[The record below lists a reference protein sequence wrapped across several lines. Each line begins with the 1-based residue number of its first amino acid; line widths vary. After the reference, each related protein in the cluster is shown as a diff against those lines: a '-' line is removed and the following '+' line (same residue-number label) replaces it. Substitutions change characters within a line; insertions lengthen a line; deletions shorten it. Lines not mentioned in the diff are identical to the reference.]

1 MACSHSGERAGG
13 RTGPTADGGNQSGCD
28 WWKRIKDP
36 RAEANSVNGLG
47 RGRERTPGWER
58 GRSPPRQFRRVT
70 LRVPDL
76 DAVGIFILRNL
87 VHGTDEPHRA
97 GFLLQ
102 AALQA
107 FDMGQQASGGQG
119 GEVAFGEFRFGGA
132 ELFAEFLQ
140 TRVAGGEVFVQALLP
155 LDGGEVGD
163 GVLVFVTQAMS
174 VGLETLSSAAIRVN
188 TQP

>member
-1 MACSHSGERAGG
+1 MDCSHSGERAGG
-13 RTGPTADGGNQSGCD
+13 RIDPAVAGGNQSGCD
-28 WWKRIKDP
+28 WWKRIKAL
-36 RAEANSVNGLG
+36 RTEANSVNGLG

-58 GRSPPRQFRRVT
+58 GRSPCRQFRRVA

-76 DAVGIFILRNL
+76 DAVGIFILWNL
-87 VHGTDEPHRA
+87 VHGADEPHRA

-140 TRVAGGEVFVQALLP
+140 ARFAGGEVFVQALLP
-155 LDGGEVGD
+155 LNGG
-163 GVLVFVTQAMS
+163 
-174 VGLETLSSAAIRVN
+174 
-188 TQP
+188 

>member
-58 GRSPPRQFRRVT
+58 GRSPPRQFRRVA

-76 DAVGIFILRNL
+76 DAVGIFLL
-87 VHGTDEPHRA
+87 GDDVHGRDELQRA
-97 GFLLQ
+97 SL
-102 AALQA
+102 AADLATQA
-107 FDMGQQASGGQG
+107 F
-119 GEVAFGEFRFGGA
+119 EV
-132 ELFAEFLQ
+132 
-140 TRVAGGEVFVQALLP
+140 
-155 LDGGEVGD
+155 
-163 GVLVFVTQAMS
+163 
-174 VGLETLSSAAIRVN
+174 
-188 TQP
+188 